1 MFNLGVQSSKP
12 KLVEKVVSMRRSKP
26 EPVGRDRLKHL
37 DVETKKA
44 RDAVAEFE
52 QRVHRLESI
61 IVDADAAHKALQQAI
76 AADGGVALEGFATGQ
91 APADSEI
98 AQLVMTAENSARAAT
113 AAKAALPIAVAAL
126 DNVRMQ
132 VVVLGEERG
141 LELSRVIAMLADD
154 EARGYQRIFD
164 QLGRAHDRL
173 CGYASVAETN
183 LGDIRLIIDPLK
195 APRFASPSL
204 GNSDADPF
212 LRHQPNPLDIGD
224 AARMWGAVRAAL
236 DQDPGA
242 DISELLKGTKS

>member
-1 MFNLGVQSSKP
+1 MFGSVQSKTKP
-12 KLVEKVVSMRRSKP
+12 TEKVNSVRRAKP

-37 DVETKKA
+37 DAETKKA
-44 RDAVAEFE
+44 KDSVSDFE
-52 QRVHRLESI
+52 QRVHRLEQI
-61 IVDADAAHKALQQAI
+61 IDAAHAHAALQQAI
-76 AADGGVALEGFATGQ
+76 AADGGVSLEGFATGQ
-91 APADSEI
+91 APADSAI

-113 AAKAALPIAVAAL
+113 AARAALPTAIASL
-126 DNVRMQ
+126 ENVNMQ
-132 VVVLGEERG
+132 VIVLDEERAA
-141 LELSRVIAMLADD
+141 ELNRVIAMLADE

-173 CGYASVAETN
+173 VGYASVAETN

-212 LRHQPNPLDIGD
+212 IRHQPNPLDIGS
-224 AARMWGAVRAAL
+224 AARMWEAVRARL

-242 DISELLKGTKS
+242 DISELLKGTTK